1 MTSRLTTLRTI
12 TQYSLARLRVLC
24 TTHTLWSTLL
34 VSSLLVLAVIG
45 TSAAW
50 RVRTSGEE
58 PPVDETTFS
67 VSPLAELVPQTA
79 TALPP
84 HGATTAPS
92 APPTTLSTATTTG
105 AFTQSDEVRNPMT
118 TSMNGEDRAQPA
130 FSQPVSATPHDVVRR
145 GHERMRAERRAASVR
160 MARESDIPASHFR
173 HAPHTPAPAV
183 PRVQVVSVSST
194 AVLIQQD
201 GRRQIIRR
209 GARLNGW
216 TLARLAPTG
225 VTLRHGQHQALLP
238 LSFGAR
244 FNRR

>member
-1 MTSRLTTLRTI
+1 MIPQLTTLCTI
-12 TQYSLARLRVLC
+12 TQYSLARARVLC
-24 TTHTLWSTLL
+24 TARTFWSALL
-34 VSSLLVLAVIG
+34 VSSLLVLTVIG

-50 RVRTSGEE
+50 RARTSSEE
-58 PPVDETTFS
+58 PPPTATTFA
-67 VSPLAELVPQTA
+67 VSPLTELVPQTTPA
-79 TALPP
+79 PTANE
-84 HGATTAPS
+84 ATTAPS
-92 APPTTLSTATTTG
+92 APPAALPTVATTTTV
-105 AFTQSDEVRNPMT
+105 TQSDERGDPMT
-118 TSMNGEDRAQPA
+118 TSTDGDDRPQSA
-130 FSQPVSATPHDVVRR
+130 FSQPMPATPHDAVMR
-145 GHERMRAERRAASVR
+145 ERERVRAEPHTASVR
-160 MARESDIPASHFR
+160 MARKIDKDAASVR
-173 HAPHTPAPAV
+173 RAPQPPAPAL

-225 VTLRHGQHQALLP
+225 VTLQHGQHQAVLP

>member
-1 MTSRLTTLRTI
+1 MIPQLTTLRTI
-12 TQYSLARLRVLC
+12 TQYSLARARVLC
-24 TTHTLWSTLL
+24 TARMFWSALL

-50 RVRTSGEE
+50 RARTSSEE
-58 PPVDETTFS
+58 PPPAAATFA
-67 VSPLAELVPQTA
+67 VSPLAELVPQTT
-79 TALPP
+79 TAPTA
-84 HGATTAPS
+84 HEATTAPS
-92 APPTTLSTATTTG
+92 APPAPLPTVATTIMV
-105 AFTQSDEVRNPMT
+105 TQSDEDGNPVT
-118 TSMNGEDRAQPA
+118 TPTHGDDRTQPA
-130 FSQPVSATPHDVVRR
+130 FSQPVQATPHDVVRQKR
-145 GHERMRAERRAASVR
+145 DHARAERRAASVR
-160 MARESDIPASHFR
+160 MTRETER
-173 HAPHTPAPAV
+173 HVEPVRRAPQPPAPAL

-194 AVLIQQD
+194 AVLIQHD

-225 VTLRHGQHQALLP
+225 VTLRRGQHQALLP